1 MTRALLRSVAAGACL
16 ALAACTPFKREVPEI
31 REGIEAY
38 EAGEFAKAEQKFAEA
53 NAAEP
58 TSEGHFNQG
67 AATYRQ
73 NRHPAAMEQFSRAL
87 TTEDD
92 ALRARSYFNLGNAQ
106 AQAGQLDRAIESYRR
121 TLEINPADH
130 DARYNLEWALLQK
143 QKPQDQQQDSKQ
155 QQQQQQASQ
164 DSKEQKDEQEQQG
177 QGDEDQQDQ
186 QQAQNEQGD
195 GDEQQQQD
203 GSDDGEQQDQQ
214 AQNDGQQG
222 QGEEQNPNEEQGDP
236 SQQAQNEQPDQ
247 RGEEQQHAAS
257 GGDTSESGG
266 EAQQG
271 EAPPRPL
278 THQETAEILDSLQ
291 AGEKNLQMWKFQK
304 RDPRPR
310 STVDKDW

>member
-1 MTRALLRSVAAGACL
+1 MTRALLRVVAAGACL
-16 ALAACTPFKREVPEI
+16 ALAACTPFKREVAEI

-38 EAGEFAKAEQKFAEA
+38 EAGDFATAEQKFAEA

-73 NRHPAAMEQFSRAL
+73 DRHPAAMEQFSRAL
-87 TTEDD
+87 TSEDD

-106 AQAGQLDRAIESYRR
+106 AKAGQLDRAIESYRR
-121 TLEINPADH
+121 TLEIDPSDH

-143 QKPQDQQQDSKQ
+143 QKPQDQQQDSQ

-164 DSKEQKDEQEQQG
+164 DSKDQKDEQEQQG
-177 QGDEDQQDQ
+177 QGEQDQQDQ

-195 GDEQQQQD
+195 SDEQKPGDSDKGDEQD
-203 GSDDGEQQDQQ
+203 KQ
-214 AQNDGQQG
+214 AQNDGRQG
-222 QGEEQNPNEEQGDP
+222 QGEEPNPQENEGDP
-236 SQQAQNEQPDQ
+236 SQKAQNEQPDQ
-247 RGEEQQHAAS
+247 RGEEQQQAAS

-271 EAPPRPL
+271 EPPPRPL
-278 THQETAEILDSLQ
+278 TRQETAEILDSLQ

-304 RDPRPR
+304 RDPKPR